1 MYGIFST
8 PQQLPRVGYKVGD
21 DILDLTIVNNLGIFA
36 DIISQTTPVFEQPA
50 LNEFMALGPDTCRAI
65 TQRIREYLQ
74 TDEPQTSPIREML
87 FVPLSEATLHLP
99 VRVGDYTDFY
109 AGIHH
114 AENVGR
120 MFRPSR
126 NGEPADPLLPNY
138 RHMPIAYHGRA
149 SSIVVSGTPIRRPM
163 GQGLNADNQPE
174 FRASRSLDF
183 ELELGLVIG
192 RSSPLGEPVP
202 VQEAEDYI
210 FGLVIFNDWSARDIQ
225 RWEYQPLGPFLGKN
239 FGSSISAWVLPFDD
253 LEPARIAG
261 MEQTPTPL
269 PYLQQTKPGSFDIAL
284 EVLLNDTVISQ
295 SNARYL
301 YWSFAQM
308 IAHHTSNGCN
318 LNVGDIMASGTISG
332 PDNQSLG
339 SLLELS
345 WNGTRPLTLPDGSQR
360 TFLQDG
366 DRITMRGY
374 VQTKGE
380 PILLGD
386 LSGHIIP

>member
-8 PQQLPRVGYKVGD
+8 PQQEPRVGFKAESF
-21 DILDLTIVNNLGIFA
+21 ILDLTIADNLGIFA
-36 DIISQTTPVFEQPA
+36 HLIPQTVDSVFNRPA
-50 LNEFMALGPDTCRAI
+50 LNEFMALGRETCRAI

-74 TDEPQTSPIREML
+74 TEELQMATFREML

-114 AENVGR
+114 AENVGK
-120 MFRPSR
+120 MFRPS
-126 NGEPADPLLPNY
+126 GDPLLPNY

-163 GQGLNADNQPE
+163 GQGLTAENEPE
-174 FRASRSLDF
+174 FRPSRSLDF

-192 RSSPLGEPVP
+192 KSSPLGEPVP
-202 VQEAEDYI
+202 MGEAEDYI
-210 FGLVIFNDWSARDIQ
+210 FGIVIFNDWSARDIQ

-261 MEQTPTPL
+261 MTQTPTPL
-269 PYLQQTKPGSFDIAL
+269 PYLQQTESASFDIQL

-318 LNVGDIMASGTISG
+318 LNVGDIMATGTISG

-345 WNGTRPLTLPDGSQR
+345 WNGTRPINLPDGSQR

-366 DRITMRGY
+366 DRVTMRGR
-374 VQTKGE
+374 VGE
-380 PILLGD
+380 CELGEVW
-386 LSGHIIP
+386 GQIIP

>member
-8 PQQLPRVGYKVGD
+8 SSQAPRVGFKVGSL
-21 DILDLTIVNNLGIFA
+21 ILDLTIADNLGIFA
-36 DIISQTTPVFEQPA
+36 DLIPQTVDSVFDRPA
-50 LNEFMALGPDTCRAI
+50 LNEFMALGRETGWAI

-74 TDEPQTSPIREML
+74 TGEGQTAAFREFL
-87 FVPLSEATLHLP
+87 FVALSEATLHLP

-120 MFRPSR
+120 MFRPHR
-126 NGEPADPLLPNY
+126 GDGPYDPLLPNY

-149 SSIVVSGTPIRRPM
+149 SSIVVSGTPIRRPT
-163 GQGLNADNQPE
+163 GQGLNAENQPE

-192 RSSPLGEPVP
+192 KSSPLGELVS
-202 VQEAEDYI
+202 VEKAEDYI

-239 FGSSISAWVLPFDD
+239 FGSSMSAWVLPFDD

-261 MEQTPTPL
+261 MPQTPVPL
-269 PYLQQTKPGSFDIAL
+269 PYLQQMEPGSFDIML
-284 EVLLNDTVISQ
+284 EVLLNETVISQ

-318 LNVGDIMASGTISG
+318 LNVGDIMATGTVSG

-345 WNGTRPLTLPDGSQR
+345 WNGTRPLMLPDGSQR

-366 DRITMRGY
+366 DRVTMRGR
-374 VQTKGE
+374 VGARELGE
-380 PILLGD
+380 V
-386 LSGHIIP
+386 SGHIIP

>member
-1 MYGIFST
+1 MYGIFSI
-8 PQQLPRVGYKVGD
+8 PHQEPRVGFKVGS
-21 DILDLTIVNNLGIFA
+21 DILDLTIAYNLGIFA
-36 DIISQTTPVFEQPA
+36 DVIPQTVDSVFNRPA
-50 LNEFMALGPDTCRAI
+50 LNEFMTLGRETCRAI

-74 TDEPQTSPIREML
+74 TEEPQSATYREFL
-87 FVPLSEATLHLP
+87 FVPLSEAMLHLP

-114 AENVGR
+114 AENVGK
-120 MFRPSR
+120 MFRPS
-126 NGEPADPLLPNY
+126 GDPLLPNY

-163 GQGLNADNQPE
+163 GQGLTAENQPA

-183 ELELGLVIG
+183 ELELGLLIG
-192 RSSPLGEPVP
+192 KSSPLGEPVP
-202 VQEAEDYI
+202 VGEAEDYI
-210 FGLVIFNDWSARDIQ
+210 FGIVIFNDWSARDIQ

-261 MEQTPTPL
+261 MAQTPTPL
-269 PYLQQTKPGSFDIAL
+269 PYLQQTESASFAIHL

-318 LNVGDIMASGTISG
+318 LNVGDIMATGTISG
-332 PDNQSLG
+332 PDNQSFG

-345 WNGTRPLTLPDGSQR
+345 WNGTRSLNLPNGSQR

-366 DRITMRGY
+366 DRVTMRGR
-374 VQTKGE
+374 VGE
-380 PILLGD
+380 HELGEVWGQIL
-386 LSGHIIP
+386 PAFQP

>member
-1 MYGIFST
+1 MYGIFSI
-8 PQQLPRVGYKVGD
+8 PQQQPRAGFKVGSH
-21 DILDLTIVNNLGIFA
+21 ILDLTIADNLGIFA
-36 DIISQTTPVFEQPA
+36 DVIPQTVDSVFNRPA
-50 LNEFMALGPDTCRAI
+50 LNDFMALGRETCRAI
-65 TQRIREYLQ
+65 TQRIRDYLQ
-74 TDEPQTSPIREML
+74 TEEPQTAIFREFL
-87 FVPLSEATLHLP
+87 FVELSEATLHMP

-120 MFRPSR
+120 MFRPS
-126 NGEPADPLLPNY
+126 GDPLLPNY

-163 GQGLNADNQPE
+163 GQGLTAENQPE

-192 RSSPLGEPVP
+192 KSSALGEPVP
-202 VQEAEDYI
+202 VGEAEDYI

-253 LEPARIAG
+253 LEPARIVG
-261 MEQTPTPL
+261 MEQTPVPL
-269 PYLQQTKPGSFDIAL
+269 PYLQQAGPGSFDILL
-284 EVLLNDTVISQ
+284 EVLLNDQVISQ

-332 PDNQSLG
+332 PNSQSFG

-345 WNGTRPLTLPDGSQR
+345 WNGTRPLTLPDGTQR

-366 DRITMRGY
+366 DRVTMRGR
-374 VQTKGE
+374 VDERELSEVWGE
-380 PILLGD
+380 ISPAFQL
-386 LSGHIIP
+386 

>member
-8 PQQLPRVGYKVGD
+8 PQQKPRVGFKVD
-21 DILDLTIVNNLGIFA
+21 TFILDLTIADNLGIFA
-36 DIISQTTPVFEQPA
+36 DLIPQTADSVFNRPA
-50 LNEFMALGPDTCRAI
+50 LNDFMTLGRETCRAI

-74 TDEPQTSPIREML
+74 TEEPQTATFRELL

-99 VRVGDYTDFY
+99 FRVGDYTDFY

-120 MFRPSR
+120 MFRPT
-126 NGEPADPLLPNY
+126 NNPLLPNY

-149 SSIVVSGTPIRRPM
+149 SSIVVSGTPIRRPN
-163 GQGLNADNQPE
+163 GQGLVAENQPE

-192 RSSPLGEPVP
+192 KSSPLGEPVP
-202 VQEAEDYI
+202 VGEAEDYI
-210 FGLVIFNDWSARDIQ
+210 FGIVIFNDWSARDIQ

-253 LEPARIAG
+253 LEPARIDG
-261 MEQTPTPL
+261 MTQTPTPL
-269 PYLQQTKPGSFDIAL
+269 PYLQQKASASFDISL

-318 LNVGDIMASGTISG
+318 LNVGDIMATGTISG
-332 PDNQSLG
+332 PDNQSFG

-345 WNGTRPLTLPDGSQR
+345 WNGTRQLTLPDGSQR

-366 DRITMRGY
+366 DRVTMRGR
-374 VQTKGE
+374 VGDQTLGE
-380 PILLGD
+380 VSGEIQEAFQLLA
-386 LSGHIIP
+386 

>member
-8 PQQLPRVGYKVGD
+8 PKQTPRVGFKVGS
-21 DILDLTIVNNLGIFA
+21 DILDLTIADNLGIFA
-36 DIISQTTPVFEQPA
+36 DVMPQTVDSVFKRPA
-50 LNEFMALGPDTCRAI
+50 LNEFMALGRETCRAI
-65 TQRIREYLQ
+65 TQRIREYGQ
-74 TDEPQTSPIREML
+74 TEDPQTATLREFL
-87 FVPLSEATLHLP
+87 FVPLSEASLHMP

-114 AENVGR
+114 AENVGK
-120 MFRPSR
+120 MFRPD
-126 NGEPADPLLPNY
+126 NEPLLPNY

-163 GQGLNADNQPE
+163 GQGLTAENEPE
-174 FRASRSLDF
+174 FRPSRSLDF

-192 RSSPLGEPVP
+192 KSSPLGEPIP
-202 VQEAEDYI
+202 VEEAEDYI
-210 FGLVIFNDWSARDIQ
+210 FGLVLFNDWSARDIQ

-261 MEQTPTPL
+261 MAQSPTPL
-269 PYLQQTKPGSFDIAL
+269 PYLQQVEPGSFDISL
-284 EVLLNDTVISQ
+284 EVLLNGTVISQ

-308 IAHHTSNGCN
+308 VAHHTSNGCN
-318 LNVGDIMASGTISG
+318 LNVGDIMATGTISG
-332 PDNQSLG
+332 PDNQSPG

-345 WNGTRPLTLPDGSQR
+345 WNGTRQLTLPDGSQR

-366 DRITMRGY
+366 DRVTMRGR
-374 VQTKGE
+374 VGKRELGE
-380 PILLGD
+380 VWGEISPAFQ
-386 LSGHIIP
+386 P